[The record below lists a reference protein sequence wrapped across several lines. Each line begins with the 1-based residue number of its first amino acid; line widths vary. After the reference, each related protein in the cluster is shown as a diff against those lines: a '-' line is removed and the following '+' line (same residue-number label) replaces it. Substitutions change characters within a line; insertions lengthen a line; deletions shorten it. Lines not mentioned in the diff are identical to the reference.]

1 MAKRNNQ
8 MKQYLKL
15 LRESYP
21 LKNPMPTETILHEL
35 LHLPEESLEGE
46 TQNKY
51 NY

>member
-1 MAKRNNQ
+1 

-35 LHLPEESLEGE
+35 LHLPEESLEGVKHGIN
-46 TQNKY
+46 TIIKLIIK
-51 NY
+51 